1 MNIFVNF
8 TNPSSPFEYAILFLP
23 PRYILFLHFR
33 NTFTL
38 LTLWIRRGN
47 RFFEF
52 ELENIE
58 NISTLLTI
66 LSKLLISKEIWYGN
80 QASKRPYRVS
90 GVRAPRPVRCPFCMR
105 KSYTPREVKFGSG
118 SRWSAERVSGLETR

>member
-8 TNPSSPFEYAILFLP
+8 TNPSSPFEYAILFLL

-47 RFFEF
+47 RFEF